1 MNWLYLVVAI
11 VLEVIATSSLTAS
24 NGFTK
29 PVYSAISVIGYAA
42 AIYLLALVL
51 KTIPVGV
58 AYAIWSGAGVAL
70 VTIVGVVIFHQ
81 KLSWIDYLGISLIV
95 SGVVILN
102 LFSAVKGH

>member
-11 VLEVIATSSLTAS
+11 ILEVIATSSLTAS

-70 VTIVGVVIFHQ
+70 VTIVGVVGFNQ

-95 SGVVILN
+95 GGVIILN
-102 LFSAVKGH
+102 LFSAIKSH

>member
-95 SGVVILN
+95 SGVIILN

>member
-1 MNWLYLVVAI
+1 MNWLYLIFAI
-11 VLEVIATSSLTAS
+11 ILEVIATSSLTAS

-29 PVYSAISVIGYAA
+29 PVYSAISLIGYAA
-42 AIYLLALVL
+42 AFYLLALVL
-51 KTIPVGV
+51 KTIPVGI
-58 AYAIWSGAGVAL
+58 AYAIWAGAGVAL
-70 VTIVGVVIFHQ
+70 VTIVGVVVFDQ